1 MDHVTRGKCPPGQ
14 RCQAWEGAVGNSS
27 LSPSGNTR
35 PPLSVEFQKRG
46 LRKKELRKSVSKT
59 MEPQSFICIPSSPQ
73 HHPGSAGGYSRGKEA
88 FPGAGDM
95 GQWVKVLTAKPD
107 TLSSVHVVRVKKWL
121 HHVVP

>member
-1 MDHVTRGKCPPGQ
+1 METHGLLSLWNFKR
-14 RCQAWEGAVGNSS
+14 EGYEKRVG
-27 LSPSGNTR
+27 
-35 PPLSVEFQKRG
+35 
-46 LRKKELRKSVSKT
+46 KT